1 MERNDDYF
9 DDETEELTPAA
20 AAPKGSPFE
29 PDPDLIAT
37 AQEALRLAEAA
48 AETAETAHETAED
61 DLADAEGAV
70 AVAEFK
76 VTDFEADSGLREWE
90 KAAAREELSRAKRAY
105 SRAVQRLGRAKVR
118 LEDTAAALE
127 QASAALDQA
136 EKTPAPSPE
145 PEEQPQQ
152 RFASLPVFV
161 EEYVVPNWIHKLGE
175 NYAGSWCTKWWEH
188 TEAITRLEA
197 TWEAFE
203 VMRLQPPPS
212 LSTWIRDHLDVHMRA
227 LTAPHGVFHNCNAR
241 EGDHVHDPRRPWA
254 VANPPEGLFEVNKD
268 ALVHGRSDA
277 AAAEPG
283 ERDDAEYDISAYE
296 MNGMVNE
303 ETGEVNV

>member
-9 DDETEELTPAA
+9 SDEPEEPTPTVTEPSE
-20 AAPKGSPFE
+20 SPVE
-29 PDPDLIAT
+29 PDPDLVTA
-37 AQEALRLAEAA
+37 AQEALRVAEKAAEAA
-48 AETAETAHETAED
+48 ETEHDAAED
-61 DLADAEGAV
+61 GLADAEGAV

-76 VTDFEADSGLREWE
+76 VDDFEADSELREWE
-90 KAAAREELSRAKRAY
+90 KAAAREELNRAKRSY
-105 SRAVQRLGRAKVR
+105 TRAVERLGRAKAG
-118 LEDTAAALE
+118 LEVTAVAVA
-127 QASAALDQA
+127 QADADLDQA
-136 EKTPAPSPE
+136 KTTAPTAE
-145 PEEQPQQ
+145 PEEAPKQ

-175 NYAGSWCTKWWEH
+175 SYAGVWCTKWWEH

-227 LTAPHGVFHNCNAR
+227 LTAPHGVFHGCNAR
-241 EGDHVHDPRRPWA
+241 ENDHIHDPRPPWT
-254 VANPPEGLFEVNKD
+254 VANPPEGLFEVNGD
-268 ALVHGRSDA
+268 ALVQGRSESVADKS
-277 AAAEPG
+277 G
-283 ERDDAEYDISAYE
+283 VRDDAEYDLSAYE
-296 MNGMVNE
+296 MNGMVNK